1 MKCMKKIPTIFERD
15 WDGDRTV
22 IDKYTGTYDF
32 STALATEKI
41 DGMNVR
47 VTVRNHTLVRLEK
60 RRNPDKLQKA
70 KGIVDPWYVDADE
83 YGPEDK
89 YLWLAA
95 RQMRLDDVED
105 GEWSGEAVGPNIQG
119 NPLNLK
125 TPVVILFSCKAD
137 TMKLSNVPTDY
148 DGLKAYLP
156 TAKSVVG
163 NNCGIEG
170 IVWHWPNGD
179 MAKIKTKDFEKDGRL
194 QYEKSHGKS

>member
-1 MKCMKKIPTIFERD
+1 MKKIPTIFNRD

-22 IDKYTGTYDF
+22 IDQYVQDFDF
-32 STALATEKI
+32 SKAIATEKI

-95 RQMRLDDVED
+95 RQMRLDDVPD

-119 NPLNLK
+119 NPLNMK
-125 TPVVILFSCKAD
+125 TPVVVLFSLRQKA
-137 TMKLSNVPTDY
+137 MQLQNVPTDY
-148 DGLKAYLP
+148 TGLKKYLK

-163 NNCGIEG
+163 ENCGIEG